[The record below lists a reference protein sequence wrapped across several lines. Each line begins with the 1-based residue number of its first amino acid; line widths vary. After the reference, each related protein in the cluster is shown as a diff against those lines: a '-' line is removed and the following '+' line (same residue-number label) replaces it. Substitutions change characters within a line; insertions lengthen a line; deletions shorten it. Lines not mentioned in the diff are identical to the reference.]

1 MIKRLTLA
9 LATTLKSGIF
19 LALSKEAIMPKMI
32 EVPVFTI
39 GELSQNARDKA
50 YYGWYSVAKYEC
62 SDNIS
67 TIESFCD
74 LFNVKLVD
82 WEVCEYRY
90 DYSVEIPQQ
99 RNITKKQAIA
109 MVNSWEI
116 TQGYF
121 LASVACDAI
130 KEDWQHGDIKLA
142 IDTAVDNMFKAYQSD
157 IEYLNSIECFVES
170 CEANDWTFLES
181 GELFNV

>member
-1 MIKRLTLA
+1 
-9 LATTLKSGIF
+9 
-19 LALSKEAIMPKMI
+19 MPKMI
-32 EVPVFTI
+32 KVPVFTI
-39 GELSQNARDKA
+39 GELSDKA
-50 YYGWYSVAKYEC
+50 KDKAHSDHLACCFDFDY

-67 TIESFCD
+67 TIKSFCD
-74 LFNVKLVD
+74 LFGIDLQNWSID
-82 WEVCEYRY
+82 SCSYSY
-90 DYSVEIPQQ
+90 DATIPNQ

-121 LASVACDAI
+121 LASIACDAI
-130 KEDWQHGDIKLA
+130 KSDWQNGDIKLA
-142 IDTAVDNMFKAYQSD
+142 IEDALDGMFLACQRD
-157 IEYLNSIECFVES
+157 LEYYESVEYFVES